1 MSESVLSQTN
11 IDMIDPDEPLKL
23 SPAAGRISTQMSQPK
38 TNQPEAPKASKPKYS
53 KTRGEHAKDLVIT
66 ALVIGIIAFVGG
78 ITFQSKLQDAI
89 NTAVKGA
96 QTVAPTE
103 VKK

>member
-1 MSESVLSQTN
+1 MNLSDYPVDF
-11 IDMIDPDEPLKL
+11 IDDMPLKL
-23 SPAAGRISTQMSQPK
+23 SPIAGRISKKMSQPK
-38 TNQPEAPKASKPKYS
+38 STPEAVKASKPKYS

-66 ALVIGIIAFVGG
+66 ALIIGIIAFVGG
-78 ITFQSKLQDAI
+78 MTFQSKQQDAI

-96 QTVAPTE
+96 HVTATPE